1 MNCRPGCGAC
11 CIALSISS
19 PMPLHP
25 EGKPAGVR
33 CGHLTEDLRCAIFH
47 EPTRPRVCASLR
59 PEPEMCG
66 DSREHA
72 LVWITELE
80 RQTRPPPPR

>member
-1 MNCRPGCGAC
+1 
-11 CIALSISS
+11 
-19 PMPLHP
+19 MPLHP
-25 EGKPAGVR
+25 QGKPAGVR
-33 CGHLTEDLRCAIFH
+33 CGHLTEDLRCAIFY

-72 LVWITELE
+72 LVWIAELE